1 MKTNTTEPLTLLSHG
16 SLEALYSEAGPD
28 SLCTGHFLA
37 WLTKVTGGSVTSP
50 RLHKGVGFLGYIS
63 LPGLPGFWL
72 SSHRAPAVH
81 TEQHQGKSLV
91 MEARAVTWK
100 PSGCLEGD
108 TFCILIASN
117 HLLASRC
124 CFSNRGCCTT
134 STFSCSPK
142 PQKPRGEA
150 LRTHVTEVTEDC
162 LVILSGASVRGGTE
176 ASASQRKSLT
186 SRICHAR
193 RPTPISNVLKSS
205 DQRSV
210 FRGSPTVL
218 QETSDGHSPL
228 PPLQWPQV
236 PFCSKMKDPLAWP
249 NMNG

>member
-28 SLCTGHFLA
+28 LLCTGHFLA
-37 WLTKVTGGSVTSP
+37 WLTKVTGGGVTCP

-150 LRTHVTEVTEDC
+150 LRTHVRGNGGLPRHFKRCFSKRRNWSIGEPKKVPYFQN
-162 LVILSGASVRGGTE
+162 LSRT
-176 ASASQRKSLT
+176 KTNTHL
-186 SRICHAR
+186 
-193 RPTPISNVLKSS
+193 
-205 DQRSV
+205 
-210 FRGSPTVL
+210 
-218 QETSDGHSPL
+218 
-228 PPLQWPQV
+228 
-236 PFCSKMKDPLAWP
+236 
-249 NMNG
+249 